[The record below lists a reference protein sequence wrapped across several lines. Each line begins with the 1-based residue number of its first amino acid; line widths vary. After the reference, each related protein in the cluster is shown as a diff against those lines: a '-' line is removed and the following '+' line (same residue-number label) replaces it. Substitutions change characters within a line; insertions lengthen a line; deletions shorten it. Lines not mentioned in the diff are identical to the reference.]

1 MRLSASARSH
11 PTEQP
16 RPRSRRSSLTR
27 SAATLVGA
35 AALTL
40 GVAAPSYASTS
51 AMASGAA
58 GTRTDGDLAGI
69 PGLRMSPQSFGGPD
83 YLARYRPGAAAAA
96 AQRQAAQPVRP
107 PAPDGVVAGTGE
119 VTDLKQA
126 VIALRLA
133 TQQHAAAVREV
144 ARAATAKKAAE
155 RRVAELRRAE
165 AAKKVAQAKAAKDA
179 AAKKAKKAKKAEV
192 TKKSAAKPAET
203 RWEPRGLTR
212 GAPGIDVAS
221 HQGNVDWPYYRDQ
234 GFQFAYVKATEGT
247 TYKNPFFDQ
256 QFNGSAKVGM
266 LHGTYH
272 FGRPDQSSGAEQA
285 RFFVANGG
293 DWKPDGKTLPG
304 ELDIEF
310 GEAVGVSTCYDLSA
324 NEIVDFVR
332 DFSDEYRRLTGRLP
346 VIYTNGSW
354 WQQCVGNSTAFGRN
368 PLWIASYNPEPGPM
382 PGGWQKGH
390 TFWQYTETPIDK
402 NYFNGS
408 LKDLRTFANQR
419 WPR

>member
-11 PTEQP
+11 ATEQP
-16 RPRSRRSSLTR
+16 RLRSRRASLTR
-27 SAATLVGA
+27 SVATLVGA

-40 GVAAPSYASTS
+40 GVAAPSYATTS
-51 AMASGAA
+51 AEASRAAGAA
-58 GTRTDGDLAGI
+58 GPRTEGDLAGI

-96 AQRQAAQPVRP
+96 AQRQAAQPARP
-107 PAPDGVVAGTGE
+107 PAPDGVVAGTRE

-133 TQQHAAAVREV
+133 NQQHAAAVREV

-165 AAKKVAQAKAAKDA
+165 AAKKLTRATSAKDA
-179 AAKKAKKAKKAEV
+179 AAKKAEA
-192 TKKSAAKPAET
+192 TKKTAAKPAET

-234 GFQFAYVKATEGT
+234 GFRFAYVKATEGT

-324 NEIVDFVR
+324 NQIVEFVR

-354 WQQCVGNSTAFGRN
+354 WRQCVGNSTAFGRN

-390 TFWQYTETPIDK
+390 TFWQYTEVPIDK

-408 LKDLRTFANQR
+408 MEDLRTFANQR

>member
-11 PTEQP
+11 PVERP
-16 RPRSRRSSLTR
+16 RSRSRRSSLSR
-27 SAATLVGA
+27 GAVTLVGA

-40 GVAAPSYASTS
+40 GVAAPSSAGTS
-51 AMASGAA
+51 AGAPA
-58 GTRTDGDLAGI
+58 EARTDGDLAGI

-96 AQRQAAQPVRP
+96 AAQQPAARP
-107 PAPDGVVAGTGE
+107 ATAPPPEAAVTDTGE

-126 VIALRLA
+126 VIALRIA
-133 TQQHAAAVREV
+133 GQKHAAAVREV
-144 ARAATAKKAAE
+144 ARAAAAKKAAE
-155 RRVAELRRAE
+155 RRVAELRRA
-165 AAKKVAQAKAAKDA
+165 AAT
-179 AAKKAKKAKKAEV
+179 KKAKTTKTTAKA
-192 TKKSAAKPAET
+192 AET

-212 GAPGIDVAS
+212 GAQGIDVAS

-234 GFQFAYVKATEGT
+234 GFKFAYVKATEGT

-272 FGRPDQSSGAEQA
+272 FGRPDQSSGAAQA

-310 GEAVGVSTCYDLSA
+310 GEAVGVSTCYNLSA
-324 NEIVDFVR
+324 GQIVNFVR
-332 DFSDEYRRLTGRLP
+332 DFSDEYKRLTGRLP

-354 WQQCVGNSTAFGRN
+354 WEQCVGNSTAFGRN

-408 LKDLRTFANQR
+408 LKDLKTFANQH

>member
-1 MRLSASARSH
+1 MRA
-11 PTEQP
+11 
-16 RPRSRRSSLTR
+16 
-27 SAATLVGA
+27 
-35 AALTL
+35 
-40 GVAAPSYASTS
+40 
-51 AMASGAA
+51 
-58 GTRTDGDLAGI
+58 DGDLAGI

-83 YLARYRPGAAAAA
+83 YLARYRPGSEAVA
-96 AQRQAAQPVRP
+96 AQQQAARP
-107 PAPDGVVAGTGE
+107 LPPPPSEGVVTDVGE

-126 VIALRLA
+126 VNALRFA
-133 TQQHAAAVREV
+133 SQQHAAAVREV
-144 ARAATAKKAAE
+144 ARAAAAKKAAE
-155 RRVAELRRAE
+155 RRVAELRKAA
-165 AAKKVAQAKAAKDA
+165 AAKKDA
-179 AAKKAKKAKKAEV
+179 AAKKAQAAKKAP
-192 TKKSAAKPAET
+192 KKTAPKASET

-234 GFQFAYVKATEGT
+234 GFRFAYVKATEGT

-293 DWKPDGKTLPG
+293 NWKPDGKTLPG

-310 GEAVGVSTCYDLSA
+310 GEAVGVSTCYDLSPGA
-324 NEIVDFVR
+324 IVNFVR
-332 DFSDEYRRLTGRLP
+332 DFSNEYKRLTGRLP

-408 LKDLRTFANQR
+408 LADLKTFANQR

>member
-1 MRLSASARSH
+1 
-11 PTEQP
+11 
-16 RPRSRRSSLTR
+16 
-27 SAATLVGA
+27 
-35 AALTL
+35 
-40 GVAAPSYASTS
+40 
-51 AMASGAA
+51 
-58 GTRTDGDLAGI
+58 
-69 PGLRMSPQSFGGPD
+69 MSPQAFGGPD
-83 YLARYRPGAAAAA
+83 YLARYRPGAAAGA
-96 AQRQAAQPVRP
+96 AQQQAARPVQPP
-107 PAPDGVVAGTGE
+107 QPDGVVAATGE
-119 VTDLKQA
+119 VADLKQA
-126 VIALRLA
+126 VLALRVA

-144 ARAATAKKAAE
+144 ARAAAAKKAAE
-155 RRVAELRRAE
+155 RKVAELRRAE
-165 AAKKVAQAKAAKDA
+165 AAKKLAQAKVAKDA
-179 AAKKAKKAKKAEV
+179 AAKKAKANKSQAP
-192 TKKSAAKPAET
+192 KKSAAKPAET

-234 GFQFAYVKATEGT
+234 GFKFAYVKATEGT
-247 TYKNPFFDQ
+247 SYKNPFFDQ

-293 DWKPDGKTLPG
+293 HWKPDGKTLPG

-310 GEAVGVSTCYDLSA
+310 GEAVGVSTCYNQSA
-324 NEIVDFVR
+324 NGIVNFVR
-332 DFSDEYRRLTGRLP
+332 DFSNEYKRLTGRLP

-368 PLWIASYNPEPGPM
+368 PLWLASYNPDPGPM

-408 LKDLRTFANQR
+408 LADLKTFANQR